1 MRKTGLLLSLC
12 AAAFAAAGC
21 NPNQTDVRLVQTTT
35 PEAGISAPP
44 QAPEDAGEIATGK
57 VVETMNAA
65 GYTYVQVDAGKE
77 KIWAAAPQFQV
88 KVGDE
93 VTIPDGMAM
102 RDYHS
107 KTLDRDF
114 DVVYFVSSVRNHSNP
129 GADAAAGADMPAGH
143 GMTGHGMTGHGM
155 PGHGMGSA
163 AATPTDVDLS
173 GIEKPEGGKTIAEIH
188 AEKAELANKQ
198 VTLRG
203 KVVKFNAQ
211 IMGKN
216 WLHVRD
222 GSGDAAEGT
231 HDLTVTTS
239 TTAKVGDTVLV
250 SGELHLDR
258 DFGFG
263 YKYGAIIEDAK
274 VTVE

>member
-1 MRKTGLLLSLC
+1 MRGMGLLAGLS
-12 AAAFAAAGC
+12 AAVVLAAGC
-21 NPNQTDVRLVQTTT
+21 DRNAADVRVVEVPQDRE
-35 PEAGISAPP
+35 PSSQGEA
-44 QAPEDAGEIATGK
+44 AGEPAVGT
-57 VVETMNAA
+57 VTETMNAA
-65 GYTYVQVDAGKE
+65 SYTYVQVDTGEK

-93 VTIPDGMAM
+93 VTVPAGMPM
-102 RDYHS
+102 YDHHS

-114 DVVYFVSSVRNHSNP
+114 DVVYFVNSVSNHSAPDAGAQTATEMPAMNP
-129 GADAAAGADMPAGH
+129 HARAAAA
-143 GMTGHGMTGHGM
+143 
-155 PGHGMGSA
+155 
-163 AATPTDVDLS
+163 PTEVDVS
-173 GIEKPEGGKTIAEIH
+173 GIEKPEGGTTIAELYG
-188 AEKAELANKQ
+188 EKDELADKE

-222 GSGDAAEGT
+222 GSGEAAEGT
-231 HDLTVTTS
+231 HDLTVTTDDA
-239 TTAKVGDTVLV
+239 AKVGDTVLV
-250 SGELHLDR
+250 TGELHLAR

-263 YKYGAIIEDAK
+263 YKYDVILEDAQ

>member
-12 AAAFAAAGC
+12 AAAFILTGC
-21 NPNQTDVRLVQTTT
+21 DANQTDVRLVHTTA
-35 PEAGISAPP
+35 PEAGLSMPADAPD
-44 QAPEDAGEIATGK
+44 DAGDIASGK
-57 VVETMNAA
+57 VVETMTTA
-65 GYTYVQVDAGKE
+65 GYTYVQVDTGKE
-77 KIWAAAPQFQV
+77 KVWAAAPQFQV
-88 KVGDE
+88 EVGDE
-93 VTIPDGMAM
+93 VTVPAGMAM

-107 KTLDRDF
+107 QTLNRDF

-129 GADAAAGADMPAGH
+129 GAGAGAEMPAGH
-143 GMTGHGMTGHGM
+143 GMSGHGMSGHGMSGHGMT
-155 PGHGMGSA
+155 SA
-163 AATPTDVDLS
+163 AGTSTDVDLS
-173 GIEKPEGGKTIAEIH
+173 GIEKPEGGKTVAEIH
-188 AEKAELANKQ
+188 AEKAELAGKQ

-231 HDLTVTTS
+231 HDLTITTPA
-239 TTAKVGDTVLV
+239 TAKVGDTVLV

-263 YKYGAIIEDAK
+263 YKYDAIVEDAK